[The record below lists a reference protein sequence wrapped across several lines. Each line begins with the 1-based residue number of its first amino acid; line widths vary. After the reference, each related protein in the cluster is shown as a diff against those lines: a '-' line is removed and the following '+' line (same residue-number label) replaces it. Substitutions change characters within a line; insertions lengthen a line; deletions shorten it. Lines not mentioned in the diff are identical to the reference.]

1 MSSSAPSTGPGCGRL
16 HFSVRDSGRG
26 NSHRQ
31 TLGGLGC
38 AASEGQ
44 HDGDVRPRALPP
56 KSEPHGELTHTVRC
70 LAALHLPSLL
80 LVISSGSASWII
92 LATARVNWKC
102 FND

>member
-56 KSEPHGELTHTVRC
+56 KSEPHGELTHG
-70 LAALHLPSLL
+70 ALPCCPSPPLPP
-80 LVISSGSASWII
+80 ASDFFW
-92 LATARVNWKC
+92 LRFMDNFSNC
-102 FND
+102 QG